1 MQTSITCTHFPRLI
15 SVTYYLTPQ
24 SIISIFF
31 SEDPLKGSLLSATLK
46 QLTEKNPMQAG
57 KYFPLIFASVL
68 LPALSFAD
76 VQCGDTI
83 TTVEIMT
90 EDILFCT
97 ATPPITISGPSG
109 NLDMNG
115 FTVHCA
121 ELPVLNTGIILS
133 GQGAFLSNGTIENCY
148 TGVSAE
154 DSGFHGIYNVLV
166 QTNEIGISLTSNH
179 NFVSG
184 STILSNTEMGI
195 SSDGDFNSI
204 LSNEILGNEKD
215 SIVIQGDNVLVSQN
229 TIEPEAAGLITG
241 LNGIVIGSSSGGI
254 ITQNTVLDIE
264 FSGILMQE
272 FAQTNYL
279 ITGNRVD
286 GGTVSLGFDLNDA
299 NADACTSSNIWISN
313 TFTTANPSCLD

>member
-1 MQTSITCTHFPRLI
+1 
-15 SVTYYLTPQ
+15 
-24 SIISIFF
+24 
-31 SEDPLKGSLLSATLK
+31 
-46 QLTEKNPMQAG
+46 MQAG

-83 TTVEIMT
+83 TTAEIMT

-97 ATPPITISGPSG
+97 AMPPITISVPSG

-154 DSGFHGIYNVLV
+154 DSGFHGIYNILV

-241 LNGIVIGSSSGGI
+241 MNGIVIGSSSGGI

-279 ITGNRVD
+279 ITGNRVI
-286 GGTVSLGFDLNDA
+286 GGDISLGFDLNDA
-299 NADACTSSNIWISN
+299 NADACTSSNTWISN
-313 TFTTANPSCLD
+313 TFTTANPNCLD